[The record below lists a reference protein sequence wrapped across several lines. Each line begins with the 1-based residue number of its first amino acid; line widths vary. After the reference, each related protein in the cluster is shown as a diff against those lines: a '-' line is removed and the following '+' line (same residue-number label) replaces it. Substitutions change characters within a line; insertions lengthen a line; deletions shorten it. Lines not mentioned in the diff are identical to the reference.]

1 MKLDRLIWGIILLFI
16 GGVLLLENFGVIDF
30 YWRNVWSFW
39 PVFLIIAGLN
49 ILFNRN
55 NSQTGS
61 IISIGVLVVAL
72 SFLFYRGQQ
81 VPEHSYWWGNH
92 FKKDI
97 DVSIDHNDGD
107 DDHDNDDDD
116 NNRDSSYHQ
125 LKLTEPFVVAD
136 NAKKTI
142 LNISGGGISFNLDGE
157 TSSLIDADIKKRRGN
172 FSLKKV
178 VSDSAT
184 VLTFSMNDKKGK
196 WNFGDNGNDVNF
208 KLNKEA
214 TWDVLMKLGAGEA
227 NFDFSP
233 YKVRTF
239 RFDGGAAALDIKI
252 GDLLPI
258 TDVVVKSGVADVKIK
273 VPNGS
278 GCRIKTKTGLSAK
291 DFDGFEK
298 LSDGVYETSN
308 YKTSTKKIFIS
319 LDGGLSNFEVSRY

>member
-16 GGVLLLENFGVIDF
+16 GGVLLLENFGVINF

-49 ILFNRN
+49 ILFNKN

-72 SFLFYRGQQ
+72 SFLFYKGQQ
-81 VPEHSYWWGNH
+81 VPERGNWWGRH
-92 FKKDI
+92 FKKDVDI
-97 DVSIDHNDGD
+97 NIEHNNG
-107 DDHDNDDDD
+107 DNDDDD
-116 NNRDSSYHQ
+116 NDNDTSYNH
-125 LKLTEPFVVAD
+125 LSLSEPFVAAD
-136 NAKKTI
+136 NAKKTV

-157 TSSLIDADIKKRRGN
+157 TTELINADVKKKHGN
-172 FSLKKV
+172 FSLKKLLT
-178 VSDSAT
+178 DSAT
-184 VLTFSMNDKKGK
+184 VLTFQMDDKKNK
-196 WNFGDNGNDVNF
+196 WNFGDGDNDVNF

-214 TWDVLMKLGAGEA
+214 NWDILMKLGAGEA
-227 NFDFSP
+227 NFDFAS

-239 RFDGGAAALDIKI
+239 RFDGGAAALDIKF

-258 TDVVVKSGVADVKIK
+258 TDVIVKSGVADVKIK
-273 VPNGS
+273 VPVNS

-291 DFDGFEK
+291 DFEGFEK

-308 YKTSTKKIFIS
+308 YKASTKKIFIN

>member
-16 GGVLLLENFGVIDF
+16 GGVLLLENFGIINF

-49 ILFNRN
+49 ILFNKN

-72 SFLFYRGQQ
+72 SFLFYKGQQ
-81 VPEHSYWWGNH
+81 VPERGNWWGHH

-97 DVSIDHNDGD
+97 DVNIDHNDGD
-107 DDHDNDDDD
+107 NDEDNDDDKD
-116 NNRDSSYHQ
+116 TSFNQ
-125 LKLTEPFVVAD
+125 LKLSEPFIDAD
-136 NAKKTI
+136 NVKKTV

-157 TSSLIDADIKKRRGN
+157 TTALIDADIRKRHGN
-172 FSLKKV
+172 FSLKKLV
-178 VSDSAT
+178 TDSAT
-184 VLTFSMNDKKGK
+184 VLTFSMNDRKSK

-208 KLNKEA
+208 KLNKAA

-227 NFDFSP
+227 NLDFAP
-233 YKVRTF
+233 YKIRTF

-273 VPNGS
+273 VPANS

-308 YKTSTKKIFIS
+308 YKASTKKIFIN

>member
-16 GGVLLLENFGVIDF
+16 GGVLLLENFGVINF

-61 IISIGVLVVAL
+61 IISIAVLVVAL

-81 VPEHSYWWGNH
+81 VPEQGYWWGNH
-92 FKKDI
+92 FKHDI
-97 DVSIDHNDGD
+97 EANIDH
-107 DDHDNDDDD
+107 DDDD
-116 NNRDSSYHQ
+116 NDNNSDDDDKDSSYNH
-125 LKLTEPFVVAD
+125 LKLSEPFVATD
-136 NAKKTI
+136 NTKKTV

-157 TSSLIDADIKKRRGN
+157 TASLIDADIKKRHGN

-184 VLTFSMNDKKGK
+184 VLTFAMEDRKSK

-239 RFDGGAAALDIKI
+239 RFDGGAAALDIKM

-258 TDVVVKSGVADVKIK
+258 TDVIVKSGVADVKIK
-273 VPNGS
+273 VPVNS

-308 YKTSTKKIFIS
+308 YKASGKKIFIT

>member
-16 GGVLLLENFGVIDF
+16 GGVLLLENFGVINF

-39 PVFLIIAGLN
+39 PIFLIIAGLN

-61 IISIGVLVVAL
+61 IISIGVLVLAL
-72 SFLFYRGQQ
+72 AFLFYKGQQ
-81 VPEHSYWWGNH
+81 VPERGNWWGRH
-92 FKKDI
+92 FKKDVDI
-97 DVSIDHNDGD
+97 NIEHNDED
-107 DDHDNDDDD
+107 NDNDDD
-116 NNRDSSYHQ
+116 NNDSSYHQ
-125 LKLTEPFVVAD
+125 LKLSEPFIVAD
-136 NAKKTI
+136 NAKKTV
-142 LNISGGGISFNLDGE
+142 LNISGGGISFKLDGE
-157 TSSLIDADIKKRRGN
+157 TSSLIDADVKKRRGN
-172 FSLKKV
+172 FSLKKLV
-178 VSDSAT
+178 TDSAT
-184 VLTFSMNDKKGK
+184 ILTFSMDDKKGK
-196 WNFGDNGNDVNF
+196 WNFGDNGNEVNF

-227 NFDFSP
+227 DFDFSP

-273 VPNGS
+273 VPNGA

-308 YKTSTKKIFIS
+308 YKSSTKKIFIN
-319 LDGGLSNFEVSRY
+319 LDGGLSNFEVTRY

>member
-1 MKLDRLIWGIILLFI
+1 MKSDRLIWGILLLFI
-16 GGVLLLENFGVIDF
+16 GGVLLLENFGIIDF

-39 PVFLIIAGLN
+39 PIFLIIGGVN
-49 ILFNRN
+49 ILFNKN

-61 IISIGVLVVAL
+61 IISIAVLVVAL

-81 VPEHSYWWGNH
+81 VPDRGSWWGH
-92 FKKDI
+92 QFKKDVEI
-97 DVSIDHNDGD
+97 NTDDNDNG
-107 DDHDNDDDD
+107 NDDDND
-116 NNRDSSYHQ
+116 RDTAFNQ
-125 LKLTEPFVVAD
+125 LKLSEPFVDAD

-157 TSSLIDADIKKRRGN
+157 SPELISADIKKRHGN
-172 FSLKKV
+172 FSLKKLLT
-178 VSDSAT
+178 DSAT
-184 VLTFSMNDKKGK
+184 VLTFQMDDKKGK
-196 WNFGDNGNDVNF
+196 WNFGDGGNDVNF
-208 KLNKEA
+208 KLNKA
-214 TWDVLMKLGAGEA
+214 ANWDVLMKLGAGEA
-227 NFDFSP
+227 NFDFKD

-239 RFDGGAAALDIKI
+239 RFDGGAAALDITF

-273 VPNGS
+273 VPTNS

-308 YKTSTKKIFIS
+308 YKTSTKKIFIN